1 MKKALIVCLL
11 VCSQLLAF
19 AVPADVLN
27 RWNEANRAYQNKQYE
42 HAIDNYK
49 SILQAKFNDAEVY
62 YNLANAYYKNGNK
75 GPALVN
81 YMRALKTDPAL
92 REARQNITFIQA
104 QPGFAGIPA
113 TNFAGNVLLNV
124 FTPSTWA
131 WLTIILILPIGVLVL
146 LKVQGRIRYAN
157 RWLALSSGI
166 ALLVF
171 AISIFAHQKY
181 SFKDTAVVT
190 VENGFLYD
198 NLKKTNVKLNLAEGT
213 IVTIISATQSS
224 LVEVELG
231 NGLKGWIDRAE
242 IEKI

>member
-1 MKKALIVCLL
+1 MKKALILCLL

-27 RWNEANRAYQNKQYE
+27 LWNEANRAYQNKQYE

-49 SILQAKFNDAEVY
+49 SILQSKFSDAEVY
-62 YNLANAYYKNGNK
+62 YNLANAYYKNGDK

-92 REARQNITFIQA
+92 NEAHQNITFIQA
-104 QPGFAGIPA
+104 QPGFSGIPSKD
-113 TNFAGNVLLNV
+113 FAGSSLLNICN
-124 FTPSTWA
+124 PNTWA
-131 WLTIILILPIGVLVL
+131 WMTVLFLLPICLLVF
-146 LKVQGRIRYAN
+146 LKVKGRIRYAN
-157 RWLALSSGI
+157 RWLALSTGI
-166 ALLVF
+166 TMLVF
-171 AISIFAHQKY
+171 VISIFAHQKY
-181 SFKDTAVVT
+181 RFKDTAVVT

-213 IVTIISATQSS
+213 IVTIINATQSS
-224 LVEVELG
+224 LVEIQLG

>member
-1 MKKALIVCLL
+1 MKKALILCLL

-19 AVPADVLN
+19 AVPAGVLN
-27 RWNEANRAYQNKQYE
+27 LWNEANRAYQDKQYQ
-42 HAIDNYK
+42 HAIDNYNR
-49 SILQAKFNDAEVY
+49 ILQSKFIDAEVY
-62 YNLANAYYKNGNK
+62 YNLGNAYYKNGDK

-92 REARQNITFIQA
+92 KEARQNITFIQE
-104 QPGFAGIPA
+104 QPGFAGVPSKD
-113 TNFAGNVLLNV
+113 FSGGPLLNIV
-124 FTPSTWA
+124 NPNTWA
-131 WLTIILILPIGVLVL
+131 WMTILFLLPLCVLVF
-146 LKVQGRIRYAN
+146 LKVKGRLRYAN
-157 RWLALSSGI
+157 RWLALNTGI
-166 ALLVF
+166 AVLVF

-181 SFKDTAVVT
+181 RFKDTAVVT

-213 IVTIISATQSS
+213 IVTIISTTQSS
-224 LVEVELG
+224 LVEIALG